1 MTVCVSYRGLICISF
16 VLCTYNYLSYNWGW
30 YQFHLKLYMIYIY
43 ILVIYTI
50 LYNVLILSYN
60 WGFSWD
66 FTINTWGFNRNEHS
80 DERLVLATENCG

>member
-1 MTVCVSYRGLICISF
+1 MTVCVSHRGLICISF

-30 YQFHLKLYMIYIY
+30 YQFQLKLQKEKIYIFIMY
-43 ILVIYTI
+43 
-50 LYNVLILSYN
+50 SYDQKN

-66 FTINTWGFNRNEHS
+66 FTINTCGFNRNEHS